1 MVLSCS
7 KKKLSA
13 LLRGR
18 TSKNNDDFYCLNC
31 LHFFR
36 KKNKLESDKIAC
48 ENKDLCNVII
58 SSEDTK
64 ILAFNQYQKSV
75 KHHLLLM

>member
-1 MVLSCS
+1 M
-7 KKKLSA
+7 SA

-31 LHFFR
+31 LHSFR
-36 KKNKLESDKIAC
+36 KKTKLESDKKAC
-48 ENKDLCNVII
+48 ENKDFCNVMI

-75 KHHLLLM
+75 KHNLLFM

>member
-1 MVLSCS
+1 M
-7 KKKLSA
+7 SA

-31 LHFFR
+31 LHSSR
-36 KKNKLESDKIAC
+36 KKTKLESDKKAC
-48 ENKDLCNVII
+48 ENKDFYNVII

-64 ILAFNQYQKSV
+64 ILL
-75 KHHLLLM
+75 KHHLLFIKKSLKYHLLFM